1 MQHGAHHR
9 GAARAGEHAPDPDG
23 LTRPDG
29 TPVAVEELLE
39 PTRLPAA
46 RARRRRTGP
55 ARGASVTSAVGRRGS
70 REDVLDPEDVVGRA
84 YGLGA
89 EGLALIR
96 PDGYL
101 GLVADTADP
110 ALVRRYLADTLH
122 VAAPAAEPAAV

>member
-1 MQHGAHHR
+1 MR
-9 GAARAGEHAPDPDG
+9 GDA
-23 LTRPDG
+23 
-29 TPVAVEELLE
+29 
-39 PTRLPAA
+39 
-46 RARRRRTGP
+46 TGP
-55 ARGASVTSAVGRRGS
+55 AEALGDLGSVVRIG
-70 REDVLDPEDVVGRA
+70 EDVLDPEDVVGRA

-122 VAAPAAEPAAV
+122 VAATATEPAAV